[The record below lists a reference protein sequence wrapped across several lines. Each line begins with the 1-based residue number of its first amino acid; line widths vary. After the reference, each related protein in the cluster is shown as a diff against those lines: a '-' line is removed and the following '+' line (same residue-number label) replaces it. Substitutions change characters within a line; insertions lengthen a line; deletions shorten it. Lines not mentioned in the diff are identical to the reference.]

1 MLLDPL
7 SLNLC
12 SKWNRFFAA
21 SRTERIKMPLEG
33 IRSQY
38 GMKRTT
44 MCRRALALA
53 CAHAENANQSETSGM
68 EVVIG
73 FA

>member
-1 MLLDPL
+1 
-7 SLNLC
+7 
-12 SKWNRFFAA
+12 
-21 SRTERIKMPLEG
+21 MPLEG